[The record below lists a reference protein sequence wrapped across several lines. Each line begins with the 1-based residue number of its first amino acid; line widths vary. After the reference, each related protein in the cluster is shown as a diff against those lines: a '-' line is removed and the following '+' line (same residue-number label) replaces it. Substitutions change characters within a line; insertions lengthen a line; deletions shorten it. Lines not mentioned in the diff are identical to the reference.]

1 MLGMRRRTKT
11 RRKKR
16 TKRRR
21 KRRIKVDG
29 GVGKLRRFF
38 SRRRVGGSG

>member
-21 KRRIKVDG
+21 KRRIKFDG
-29 GVGKLRRFF
+29 GVGKLRRTF
-38 SRRRVGGSG
+38 SRRRVSGTG